1 MFVLVEL
8 ETRLLNSGSEFEA
21 LLLMSEQAI
30 RQPASQ
36 EPKRPGVEE
45 VGPRTHR
52 LTASEQLEIISRY
65 LSREPVKV
73 IARSMNIHRSTVN
86 LTLTRAGV
94 PLRIHP
100 RKLTTD
106 DDHAIHQ
113 ARLSGTTT
121 LELAKQY
128 SVGVHT
134 IRRSLKRSRMEENS
148 GS

>member
-30 RQPASQ
+30 RQAAGQ
-36 EPKRPGVEE
+36 QPKRQGVEE
-45 VGPRTHR
+45 MGPRTHR

-73 IARSMNIHRSTVN
+73 IARSMNVHRSTVN
-86 LTLTRAGV
+86 LTLTKAGV

-100 RKLTTD
+100 RKLTAD
-106 DDHAIHQ
+106 DDTAIHQ
-113 ARLSGTTT
+113 ARLNGTTT

-128 SVGVHT
+128 NVGVHT
-134 IRRSLKRSRMEENS
+134 IRRSLKRSQMQQDS
-148 GS
+148 VG